1 MSVRSFSAFRMGLP
15 VKQAL
20 RGDFLRDSAIVF
32 GSTMA
37 VNVLNYAIHFILS
50 RKLGVVE
57 YGTFASL
64 MSAMAILG
72 IPASFMMMVVVKFV
86 AEFHALDDRAKI
98 RVISQRVLLLGGL
111 FAGAV
116 LVLALAFRNAAAAYL
131 HLPHAAS
138 IVAASVTLA
147 FALLLP
153 AVRGV
158 LQGTQ
163 DFRALAFSMCLEAV
177 GKIGL
182 AVALAYAGFGVPGV
196 FAGYAIAS
204 ALAMLY
210 TYAAV
215 RTHWDDQPTRLAID
229 TRRLMQTT
237 GGVVLGTSAIT
248 VMGFID
254 VPLVKH
260 FFDAHEAGLY
270 GAISV
275 CGKMLFFV
283 VSFIPTLVLPKAAQ
297 RAAHGRAP
305 GAVLSQG
312 LLLTLAFAAFGLAV
326 FYFVPTVV
334 VRVTYGAAF
343 LPAAKYIFTYGVA
356 MSLLAAA
363 NVIVSYKIGLH
374 RYNFVLPLVVMAIL
388 EPAAINFFHASL
400 GQVIFVLLAGNACAF
415 ALCLIGTPFGA
426 LTRVKEPALAQEPAG

>member
-182 AVALAYAGFGVPGV
+182 AVALAYPGS
-196 FAGYAIAS
+196 AS
-204 ALAMLY
+204 PAYSPA
-210 TYAAV
+210 
-215 RTHWDDQPTRLAID
+215 TRL
-229 TRRLMQTT
+229 RVRWR
-237 GGVVLGTSAIT
+237 
-248 VMGFID
+248 
-254 VPLVKH
+254 
-260 FFDAHEAGLY
+260 
-270 GAISV
+270 
-275 CGKMLFFV
+275 CC
-283 VSFIPTLVLPKAAQ
+283 IPMRQ
-297 RAAHGRAP
+297 
-305 GAVLSQG
+305 
-312 LLLTLAFAAFGLAV
+312 
-326 FYFVPTVV
+326 
-334 VRVTYGAAF
+334 
-343 LPAAKYIFTYGVA
+343 
-356 MSLLAAA
+356 
-363 NVIVSYKIGLH
+363 
-374 RYNFVLPLVVMAIL
+374 
-388 EPAAINFFHASL
+388 
-400 GQVIFVLLAGNACAF
+400 CAR
-415 ALCLIGTPFGA
+415 IGTTSRRDWRS
-426 LTRVKEPALAQEPAG
+426 TRAG